1 MSNMSNMYDPAY
13 DFEVAMP
20 ERKTIHDVMTVGMA
34 VHCSKS
40 SKNHKLTVRTHK
52 RDKTK
57 TLEKKTATKERNFD
71 RRTT

>member
-1 MSNMSNMYDPAY
+1 
-13 DFEVAMP
+13 MP

-71 RRTT
+71 RRT